1 MSDSTQHTN
10 ALTGVLSSNPEGL
23 SSNPEGLSS
32 NPEGLSSNPRAA
44 LKGGA

>member
-1 MSDSTQHTN
+1 MSDSTQHTK
-10 ALTGVLSSNPEGL
+10 LTGV
-23 SSNPEGLSS
+23 LSS

>member
-23 SSNPEGLSS
+23 SSNP
-32 NPEGLSSNPRAA
+32 RAA